1 MFVLHVDLEVKPDS
15 RHALE
20 KIYVETFR
28 PAISRQEGFSAVAL
42 LRPKDDGNRY
52 LLSIVFDHQSF
63 QQKWVGTD
71 LHQEVWPQM
80 ERHCVQYSIMS
91 YDAV

>member
-1 MFVLHVDLEVKPDS
+1 MFVLHVELEVKPDS
-15 RHALE
+15 RQDLE
-20 KIYVETFR
+20 KTYVETFR

-42 LRPKDDGNRY
+42 LRPRDEGKSY
-52 LLSIVFDHQSF
+52 LLSLAFENQGF
-63 QQKWVGTD
+63 QQKWVATD

-80 ERHCVQYSIMS
+80 ERHCARYALKP

>member
-15 RHALE
+15 RQALE
-20 KIYVETFR
+20 KTYVETFR
-28 PAISRQEGFSAVAL
+28 AAVSRQEGFRTVAL
-42 LRPKDDGNRY
+42 LRPRDDGNHY
-52 LLSIVFDHQSF
+52 LLSLVFDNQSF

-80 ERHCVQYSIMS
+80 ERHCAQYSLRT

>member
-15 RHALE
+15 RQALE
-20 KIYVETFR
+20 KIYVEIFR
-28 PAISRQEGFSAVAL
+28 RRFPAGGIQRGRSVAPQGRWRPLSAQPRV
-42 LRPKDDGNRY
+42 
-52 LLSIVFDHQSF
+52 DHQSF
-63 QQKWVGTD
+63 QQKWVATD

-80 ERHCVQYSIMS
+80 DRHCVQYSIMS